1 MTVHIEFDADRRF
14 TDQFELQWGRLT
26 STGERVLRRTARTPD
41 ASRLVRAEVHAG
53 RLLDAQP
60 GTTYPAQLCR
70 VVDHDLTGAA
80 QPYVTSTYR
89 GVPVA
94 GQPGAP
100 LPETLLKIFGDLLVA
115 IQHLAK
121 AGLTHGAIVP
131 EFVLW
136 DGHHAQL
143 VNLGETVAVG
153 EPARAALDPQWQPPA
168 GPDGLRLA
176 TEADDVYQA
185 GMVVFCIALQRGP
198 AGAAEVRE
206 ELGRGGGSALSA
218 LLEGVFADEPRDRP
232 DAHQLLRRVE
242 EARYEPVWQSADPAD
257 ATTATIKI
265 PQQYS
270 PPPPPPLPSSMPVA
284 TTARAAVALSPARDE
299 FRRLVEAKQQ
309 YREQRNAPQRVA
321 WRWSRSLV
329 DVLWYS
335 RDELP
340 SQIIMGVLAL
350 VVIGV
355 PLTLILLI
363 ATTLGGSK

>member
-14 TDQFELQWGRLT
+14 TDQFELQWGRLAA
-26 STGERVLRRTARTPD
+26 TGERVLRRTARNAD
-41 ASRLVRAEVHAG
+41 AQRLVRAEVHAG
-53 RLLDAQP
+53 RLLDALP
-60 GTTYPAQLCR
+60 GTTYPVQLCR
-70 VVDHDLTGAA
+70 VVEHDLTGASA
-80 QPYVTSTYR
+80 HVTSTYR

-115 IQHLAK
+115 IQTLAK

-136 DGHHAQL
+136 DGTHAQL
-143 VNLGETVAVG
+143 VNLGEAVAVG

-198 AGAAEVRE
+198 AGPAQVRE

-218 LLEGVFADEPRDRP
+218 LLEGVFADDPRDRP
-232 DAHQLLRRVE
+232 DAHELLRRVE
-242 EARYEPVWQSADPAD
+242 EARYEPVWQSPDPAD

-270 PPPPPPLPSSMPVA
+270 PVPATMPVPVSGPP
-284 TTARAAVALSPARDE
+284 TARAAVALSPARDE

-309 YREQRNAPQRVA
+309 YRQARNAPQRVA
-321 WRWSRSLV
+321 WRWCRSLV

-335 RDELP
+335 RDEL
-340 SQIIMGVLAL
+340 SSKIIMGVLAL

-355 PLTLILLI
+355 PLTLIVLI
-363 ATTLGGSK
+363 VGGSK